1 MNDMQPK
8 ILIIDDDAAS
18 LALVKAALS
27 QGQYDNV
34 DAFLNSSE
42 GQKSYRENDYDILI
56 TDLRM
61 PILSGFD
68 IITEVQS
75 TLENKPD
82 IIVLTAQ
89 AEADSA
95 QRALDMGAQK
105 VFFKP
110 YKVAELLDAVD
121 GLLAART

>member
-110 YKVAELLDAVD
+110 YKVAELLEAVD
-121 GLLAART
+121 GLLAARI

>member
-34 DAFLNSSE
+34 DAFLNSTE
-42 GQKSYRENDYDILI
+42 GQKSYLENDYDILI

-61 PILSGFD
+61 PVLSGFD
-68 IITEVQS
+68 IITEVQN
-75 TLENKPD
+75 TLQNKPD

-110 YKVAELLDAVD
+110 YKVADLLEAVD

>member
-34 DAFLNSSE
+34 DAFLNSTE
-42 GQKSYRENDYDILI
+42 GQKSYLENDYDILI

-61 PILSGFD
+61 PVLSGFD
-68 IITEVQS
+68 IITEVQN
-75 TLENKPD
+75 TLKNKPG

-89 AEADSA
+89 AESDSA

-121 GLLAART
+121 GLLAARI

>member
-27 QGQYDNV
+27 QGHYDNV
-34 DAFLNSSE
+34 DAFLNSTE

-61 PILSGFD
+61 PVISGFD
-68 IITEVQS
+68 IITEVQN
-75 TLENKPD
+75 TLENKPG

-89 AEADSA
+89 AESDSA

>member
-121 GLLAART
+121 VLLAARI

>member
-34 DAFLNSSE
+34 DAFLNSTE
-42 GQKSYRENDYDILI
+42 GQKSYLENDYDILI

-61 PILSGFD
+61 PVLSGFD
-68 IITEVQS
+68 IITEVQN
-75 TLENKPD
+75 TLQNKPD

-95 QRALDMGAQK
+95 QRALEMGAQK

-110 YKVAELLDAVD
+110 YKVADLLDAVD
-121 GLLAART
+121 GLLAARI

>member
-34 DAFLNSSE
+34 DAFLNSTE
-42 GQKSYRENDYDILI
+42 GQKSYLENDYDILI

-61 PILSGFD
+61 PVLSGFD

-75 TLENKPD
+75 SLQNKPD

-110 YKVAELLDAVD
+110 YKVADLLEAVD
-121 GLLAART
+121 GLLAARA